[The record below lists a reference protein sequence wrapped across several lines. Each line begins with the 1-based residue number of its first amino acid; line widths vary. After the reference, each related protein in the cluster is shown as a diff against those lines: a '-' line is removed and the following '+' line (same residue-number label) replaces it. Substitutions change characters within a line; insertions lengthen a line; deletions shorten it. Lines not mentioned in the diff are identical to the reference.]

1 MVIHR
6 GGEHSVDGRVFLAW
20 GRMEARLGSLT
31 AARKVFAQGL
41 RLLPD
46 NVHIVHGWAI
56 EEQRAGNWDDARKLF
71 DYALEK

>member
-1 MVIHR
+1 
-6 GGEHSVDGRVFLAW
+6 
-20 GRMEARLGSLT
+20 MEARLGSLT